1 MDMFTTR
8 NKEGWTDF
16 IDAMMS
22 DLFELE
28 QRRIEFQGLQP
39 GATVEIDEFDESKY
53 GMCVIINR
61 WNAAIRPFH
70 TALGERG
77 GSTCFGMRGWKI
89 MHYKVREYEA
99 IHTQGMK
106 LIDHVN
112 TMLPI
117 VLFSQRWK
125 TYTNRKTLELPSI
138 KASMYFGKISYG
150 GKHTDPTLSQRLRRD
165 LYGF

>member
-1 MDMFTTR
+1 MFLIQ
-8 NKEGWTDF
+8 K
-16 IDAMMS
+16 
-22 DLFELE
+22 
-28 QRRIEFQGLQP
+28 QGLQP

-112 TMLPI
+112 TVD
-117 VLFSQRWK
+117 VLHE
-125 TYTNRKTLELPSI
+125 LEMSVFLIIYNS
-138 KASMYFGKISYG
+138 F
-150 GKHTDPTLSQRLRRD
+150 
-165 LYGF
+165 